1 MKKDRNCGM
10 APYPIYPPYQGMNPG
25 MMPNMGPMP
34 VPNMPNQ
41 MMIPSTNMN
50 YQVDPGV
57 SSNTIEQQLNT
68 LQEEVNALQRRV
80 SSLES
85 LYNQAN
91 TSTNKYNSSNYQM
104 M

>member
-25 MMPNMGPMP
+25 MMPMPIGTAPMMQSQMTP
-34 VPNMPNQ
+34 VNND
-41 MMIPSTNMN
+41 
-50 YQVDPGV
+50 YGV

-68 LQEEVNALQRRV
+68 LQDEVNTLQRRV
-80 SSLES
+80 NNLEN
-85 LYNQAN
+85 LYNQLN
-91 TSTNKYNSSNYQM
+91 TSSTYNSSNYQM